1 MVRAGFESRKPSI
14 NIFIYMESIEKKV
27 TDAILQRA
35 STSIEIEGKTY
46 PIAPATPATLI
57 LVSELVA
64 DMPSI
69 NTESENIFLE
79 TLHAA
84 KDCSVIGDI
93 VATLI
98 LGAKRINENNIV
110 TVPQRYRTLR
120 FSWKKMRWVHEYKTV
135 QKEMTELSYLSKLIL
150 ENCSPSVIS
159 EVISKR
165 LIDMG
170 ISDFFGL
177 TTSLSAANLIKRTRE
192 VE

>member
-1 MVRAGFESRKPSI
+1 
-14 NIFIYMESIEKKV
+14 MESIEKKV

>member
-1 MVRAGFESRKPSI
+1 
-14 NIFIYMESIEKKV
+14 MESIEKKV

-64 DMPSI
+64 DMPEIS
-69 NTESENIFLE
+69 TDSENLLFE
-79 TLHAA
+79 TLRTA
-84 KDCSVIGDI
+84 KDCIVIGDI

-98 LGAKRINENNIV
+98 LGAKRVNEKNIV
-110 TVPQRYRTLR
+110 TVPYRYQTMC
-120 FSWKKMRWVHEYKTV
+120 FSWKKMRWVTVYKTAM
-135 QKEMTELSYLSKLIL
+135 KEMTELAYLSNLIL
-150 ENCSPSVIS
+150 ENCSPAVLS